1 MNVIDEVAAT
11 LDGYQMT
18 DEEGEIEEDETSSDD
33 SANQEENTLENTS
46 TAEKSEEEDE
56 EDTQSSEDD
65 SESGDDP
72 EHGVDEKGRRYVP
85 EKRFKEVYRKAK
97 EAERRAKALEAER
110 LLNQPQAK
118 KSKDVTIPEVDRTE
132 LLEVE
137 ILKGK
142 LPQFDPDSDDY
153 SPELDE
159 LGGEIFRANPG
170 ITRLESAR
178 RAIDM
183 SKKLASTTAQIKA
196 EARAIKSDQ
205 SDQGITNRAATTG
218 RDANDM
224 PGEDASDAELE
235 RWLKA
240 NGQW

>member
-18 DEEGEIEEDETSSDD
+18 DEEGEIEDEETSSDD
-33 SANQEENTLENTS
+33 SANQEENTFEDTS
-46 TAEKSEEEDE
+46 TTEKSEEADE
-56 EDTQSSEDD
+56 EDTQSLEDD
-65 SESGDDP
+65 SETDESP

-85 EKRFKEVYRKAK
+85 EKRFKEIYKKAK
-97 EAERRAKALEAER
+97 DAERRAEALEAEK
-110 LLNQPQAK
+110 LLNQPQTK
-118 KSKDVTIPEVDRTE
+118 KSKDVTVPEIDKTE

-159 LGGEIFRANPG
+159 LGGELFKANPG
-170 ITRLESAR
+170 ITRLEAAR
-178 RAIDM
+178 RAVNI
-183 SKKLASTTAQIKA
+183 SKKLASKTAEIKA

-224 PGEDASDAELE
+224 PEEDASDSEME